1 MYAVVREVLSIMYVL
16 LLQYI
21 GDGEMAVD
29 RSSYLTSSD
38 SLLVSLITIVIS
50 GPTFSS
56 LLAEKSSF
64 TSQYAVK

>member
-1 MYAVVREVLSIMYVL
+1 MEVLSIMYVL

-21 GDGEMAVD
+21 RGGEMAVD
-29 RSSYLTSSD
+29 RGSYLTSSD

-56 LLAEKSSF
+56 LLAEKNSF